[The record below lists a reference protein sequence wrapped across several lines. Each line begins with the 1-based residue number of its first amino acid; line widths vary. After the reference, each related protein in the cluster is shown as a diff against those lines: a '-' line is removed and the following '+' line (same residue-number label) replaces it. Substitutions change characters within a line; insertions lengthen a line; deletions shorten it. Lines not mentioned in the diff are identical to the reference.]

1 MKLFLKIFFIIIVI
15 PYFLISCFV
24 CFTLDDDWSKTTI
37 NSSQVETQKDNLI
50 LDLISRDKKDKVMLM
65 MRQGVS
71 EADAN
76 KTVEALSS
84 QYEIERKKFYSYC
97 KEDSENYKSIISIK
111 EGTDSCGHI
120 WRLIFDKPYSE
131 KGAIEIIY
139 FFDKDS
145 LEFFNQY
152 IVRDYMEKGGYVLS
166 ILNIA
171 PSLLDGE
178 RNEKHSSFI
187 LKKRK
192 KFFKQNDSI
201 KVKLN

>member
-1 MKLFLKIFFIIIVI
+1 MKFFLKIFFIIIVI

-37 NSSQVETQKDNLI
+37 NSSQIETQKDNLI

-76 KTVEALSS
+76 KTVEALSPH
-84 QYEIERKKFYSYC
+84 YEIERKKFYNYC
-97 KEDSENYKSIISIK
+97 KEDSENCKSIISIK

-152 IVRDYMEKGGYVLS
+152 VIENYMKHGGYFVSTLH
-166 ILNIA
+166 IA
-171 PSLLDGE
+171 QTLLDEE
-178 RNEKHSSFI
+178 RYLESSRFFL
-187 LKKRK
+187 LKYKNK
-192 KFFKQNDSI
+192 YQSKG
-201 KVKLN
+201 

>member
-1 MKLFLKIFFIIIVI
+1 MKFFLKIFLKLIVI
-15 PYFLISCFV
+15 PYFLISYFFCSI
-24 CFTLDDDWSKTTI
+24 LDDNSTKTTI
-37 NSSQVETQKDNLI
+37 NSSQIKTQKDNLI
-50 LDLISRDKKDKVMLM
+50 LDLIRRDKKDKIMLM

-71 EADAN
+71 EADAS
-76 KTVEALSS
+76 KTVEALSPH
-84 QYEIERKKFYSYC
+84 YEIERKKFYNYC
-97 KEDSENYKSIISIK
+97 KEDSENCKSIISIK

-131 KGAIEIIY
+131 KGAIEIVY